1 MATTNPAKKRK
12 VRKGDEDREWD
23 LHSFLSPN
31 GAGVAVTA
39 APMLLTQYNACVKSG
54 CVMTLSTNGSQDE
67 SSYAA
72 KNIIA
77 AWKATVTS
85 APRKELHRAVT
96 TLLQNQFDSL
106 SKIVATVKCYE
117 KAKMTSQFIQGE
129 DEIEWLVGPNS
140 AVLRRHA
147 LLRRLAM
154 PMHVHVN
161 EKGIS
166 NLATMAFSFLDLLLQ
181 MDDVKN
187 QAVESI
193 ISRAASIG
201 DTMSL
206 PVCSD
211 HARTLLQDLQGLLIS
226 TLRQLGGEI
235 SIGDIKVD
243 LALLEPTMLKQFVT
257 LKTNPSKQ
265 QREACSLP
273 ESMRDEVLAV
283 REERKRLLQEF
294 EVRKKSGYSEQS
306 CSCRRGKS
314 KMPKR

>member
-1 MATTNPAKKRK
+1 MATTSPAKRQK
-12 VRKGDEDREWD
+12 VRKGDDDREWD

-31 GAGVAVTA
+31 GTGVAVIA
-39 APMLLTQYNACVKSG
+39 APMLLTQYNANIKSG
-54 CVMTLSTNGSQDE
+54 CVMTLSTNGAQDE
-67 SSYAA
+67 SAYAPE
-72 KNIIA
+72 NIIT
-77 AWKATVTS
+77 AWKTTVTS
-85 APRKELHRAVT
+85 APRKERHRAVT

-117 KAKMTSQFIQGE
+117 KAKRTSQLIPGE

-140 AVLRRHA
+140 AVLRRYA
-147 LLRRLAM
+147 LLRRLTM

-161 EKGIS
+161 DKGIS
-166 NLATMAFSFLDLLLQ
+166 NLTTMAFSFLDLLLR
-181 MDDVKN
+181 MEDVKN
-187 QAVESI
+187 EAVKSI
-193 ISRAASIG
+193 ILRAASIG
-201 DTMSL
+201 DTMTL

-211 HARTLLQDLQGLLIS
+211 PARTMLQDLQGLLIS

-243 LALLEPTMLKQFVT
+243 LALLEPTILKQFIT
-257 LKTNPSKQ
+257 LITKPSKQ

-294 EVRKKSGYSEQS
+294 EIRKKSGYSEQS
-306 CSCRRGKS
+306 CSCKRGKL
-314 KMPKR
+314 KLPTR

>member
-1 MATTNPAKKRK
+1 MSTKSLARKRK
-12 VRKGDEDREWD
+12 VRKGDDGREWD

-31 GAGVAVTA
+31 GTGVAVVA
-39 APMLLTQYNACVKSG
+39 APMLLNQYNASIKPG
-54 CVMTLSTNGSQDE
+54 CVMTLSSNGSQDE
-67 SSYAA
+67 SSYAPE
-72 KNIIA
+72 NIIS
-77 AWKATVTS
+77 AWKTAVTS
-85 APRKELHRAVT
+85 APRKGLHRAVT

-106 SKIVATVKCYE
+106 SEIVATVKYYE
-117 KAKMTSQFIQGE
+117 KAKMTSQLVPGE

-140 AVLRRHA
+140 AVLRRYA

-161 EKGIS
+161 DKGNS
-166 NLATMAFSFLDLLLQ
+166 NLTTMSFSFLDLLLR
-181 MDDVKN
+181 MENVKN
-187 QAVESI
+187 EAVKSI
-193 ISRAASIG
+193 ILRAAFIG
-201 DTMSL
+201 ETMSL

-235 SIGDIKVD
+235 SLGGINVD

-257 LKTNPSKQ
+257 LKTKPSKQ

-294 EVRKKSGYSEQS
+294 EIRKKSGYSEQS
-306 CSCRRGKS
+306 CSCRKGKLRL
-314 KMPKR
+314 PNR